1 MINYREAS
9 VSDVS
14 TIVDFQIAMARET
27 EELDLDRDVCTRGV
41 QAVFEDASR
50 GRYFLAE
57 SDGVVIA
64 SLMIT
69 YEWSDWRNGNV
80 WWIQSVYVV
89 PEFRGQRVYAGLY
102 EHVRASCT
110 PTIRCAESGCTSIA
124 ATFARRRCTRGW
136 G

>member
-1 MINYREAS
+1 MINYREAN

-41 QAVFEDASR
+41 QALFEDASR

-57 SDGVVIA
+57 SNGAVIA

-69 YEWSDWRNGNV
+69 YEWSDWRNGNI
-80 WWIQSVYVV
+80 WWIQSVYVTE
-89 PEFRGQRVYAGLY
+89 EFRGFGVVGCCPTALPTSRNTMDTNRAVRFIGLLQ
-102 EHVRASCT
+102 
-110 PTIRCAESGCTSIA
+110 
-124 ATFARRRCTRGW
+124 FA
-136 G
+136 